1 MKYIIALFCFIT
13 VVSVQHLQAQTRTE
27 ETVTTTD
34 STGKSVVQRVVK
46 VSRTENV
53 SPVENMIIINPL
65 KFFLYYNL
73 SYYRKITP
81 GLVIGGGLQIPT
93 IEGLGGW
100 GVNLEAR
107 LHPSVKAPKGFY
119 FAPNFSY
126 NRLTTDQNVY
136 EFDPNT
142 GQQIIVGVSTVGVSS
157 TSIGALIGWQWFPS
171 DEFAIGL
178 GIGADYY
185 MLSDVNRTSAYSFRS
200 VDGFVPALRFDIGYA
215 W

>member
-1 MKYIIALFCFIT
+1 MKYILITLLFISF
-13 VVSVQHLQAQTRTE
+13 VSLQQLQAQTRTE

-34 STGKSVVQRVVK
+34 STGKSVVQQVVK
-46 VSRTENV
+46 VSRSEDIRTLN
-53 SPVENMIIINPL
+53 NMIIINPL

-93 IEGLGGW
+93 LEGIGGW

-126 NRLTTDQNVY
+126 NRLTTDENLY
-136 EFDPNT
+136 EFDPNS
-142 GQQIIVGVSTVGVSS
+142 GQQIVVGVSTVGVTS

-185 MLSDVNRTSAYSFRS
+185 MLSDVNSNSAYTFRS
-200 VDGFVPALRFDIGYA
+200 VDGFAPALRFDIGYA